1 MTTIRH
7 ATSLHRAGMAS
18 YSTNKVLPMSLS
30 FTIFPFH
37 DQWPGGG
44 NLNRTQKNSLKEHSE
59 QQAQMST
66 IIK

>member
-1 MTTIRH
+1 MKTIRH

-18 YSTNKVLPMSLS
+18 YSTNKVLPVSLS

-37 DQWPGGG
+37 DQRPRG
-44 NLNRTQKNSLKEHSE
+44 RTEICVLSLKEHSE
-59 QQAQMST
+59 RQAQMST